1 MKGLLAPSLDIEIE
15 IKEAE
20 EPGFDEAELKKNR
33 EFVKTHWMLGPEKTA
48 GNNSDYW
55 RALATKWRIAPDQ
68 ARRNLC
74 ANCEYFNDT
83 PDMLAKMESIPEDAF
98 DKDGGGRGFCV
109 KFKFVCHNL
118 RTCQAWE
125 KAEFKEEGEGYE
137 NGEMEQEDGN
147 D

>member
-1 MKGLLAPSLDIEIE
+1 MKGLLEPSIEI
-15 IKEAE
+15 IIDM
-20 EPGFDEAELKKNR
+20 EPEGSSEMDAQELKKNR
-33 EFVKTHWMLGPEKTA
+33 EFVKAHWMLGPEKTA
-48 GNNSDYW
+48 GSNSDYW
-55 RALATKWRIAPDQ
+55 RELATKWRIAPDQ

-83 PDMLAKMESIPEDAF
+83 PDMLAQMEQIPEDAY

-109 KFKFVCHNL
+109 KFDFICHNL